1 MALRN
6 RELVWQVV
14 DGEAMIVDVTTGE
27 FYSLNVTA
35 TNIWTALHNGQTL
48 AEIVDFT
55 SARYGVAR
63 VMVQQDT
70 DDLVSELKT
79 IGLWTND

>member
-1 MALRN
+1 MARRN

-27 FYSLNVTA
+27 FYSLNATA
-35 TNIWTALHNGQTL
+35 TNVWTALHDGHTL
-48 AEIVDFT
+48 AEIVDST

-63 VMVQQDT
+63 DTVQQDT
-70 DDLVSELKT
+70 DNLVSEMKA
-79 IGLWTND
+79 IGLWTE